1 MTVYAVVSGGI
12 VAPRR
17 LIAAHVAKMEIAGM
31 ILLLHRPHLLP
42 LPLLPPANLQM
53 NPCHRTLLITERIAA
68 LSLTLET
75 GSHALQMN
83 KSMPTLIW

>member
-1 MTVYAVVSGGI
+1 MVYAVVSGVI

-17 LIAAHVAKMEIAGM
+17 LIVAHVAKMEIAGM
-31 ILLLHRPHLLP
+31 TLLLHHPHLLP
-42 LPLLPPANLQM
+42 LPLLPPANLRM
-53 NPCHRTLLITERIAA
+53 NPCHRTLPITERTAA

-75 GSHALQMN
+75 GNHAPQMN